1 MVTVE
6 VPVNAPAGKVILTFS
21 SAVIISPPDAGI
33 ALVAFVPLGVVVGVG
48 VGTTVV
54 GVGTVVA
61 VGVGV
66 AGATVGVGVGVTGVT
81 PKPNDTA
88 DEFAG
93 VVVASVACAC
103 T

>member
-48 VGTTVV
+48 AAV
-54 GVGTVVA
+54 GVAVGAVVA

-66 AGATVGVGVGVTGVT
+66 GAVVGVGVGVTGVT
-81 PKPNDTA
+81 PKPNDTT

>member
-61 VGVGV
+61 VGV
-66 AGATVGVGVGVTGVT
+66 AVGVTGVT